1 MFVRSCPCY
10 MLHSRTY
17 VLVVRSSLPKLC
29 CQSDSPFLFLHI
41 ASQSS
46 FYRRA
51 IIHYAVT
58 QTLYF
63 VVPILE
69 LLPSMGV
76 TSSFSTLRVF
86 LWRLAVSRFHSFS
99 DVDTVFYLSIYPL
112 PPVSIGFRMLI
123 RYSIYL
129 SIYQPTTQPTENEP
143 CKVCPLSAYRS
154 PSPDYYYYYYRSP
167 R

>member
-1 MFVRSCPCY
+1 MCLFVFTSCIYHPCGFWLIFMFVRSCPCQ

-17 VLVVRSSLPKLC
+17 VLVVSSSLPKLC

-86 LWRLAVSRFHSFS
+86 LWRLAVCRLHSFS
-99 DVDTVFYLSIYPL
+99 DVDTVFYLSIYQPASQPRTDL
-112 PPVSIGFRMLI
+112 PKFGLPVHQYTGMLY
-123 RYSIYL
+123 RCPYRENL
-129 SIYQPTTQPTENEP
+129 S
-143 CKVCPLSAYRS
+143 
-154 PSPDYYYYYYRSP
+154 
-167 R
+167 

>member
-1 MFVRSCPCY
+1 MCLFVFTSCIYHPCGFWLIFMFVRSCPCQ

-17 VLVVRSSLPKLC
+17 VLVVSSSLPKLC

-63 VVPILE
+63 VVSILE

-99 DVDTVFYLSIYPL
+99 DVDTVFYLSIYRRRRRREQA
-112 PPVSIGFRMLI
+112 SQSCQNFTK
-123 RYSIYL
+123 S
-129 SIYQPTTQPTENEP
+129 
-143 CKVCPLSAYRS
+143 
-154 PSPDYYYYYYRSP
+154 
-167 R
+167 